1 MSVVINPLVAGQAV
15 VYYNAK
21 TSPAVMTNGLSIFNV
36 TGDVLIFAILSE
48 CYTANGA
55 TASTLQYTS
64 TNNTTTTT
72 GNMSGVS
79 ASLANAAIGVSAI
92 AQLGA
97 VTNAPTVT
105 TASGIGV
112 FPWGA
117 IRLPGNSTIKLVIGT
132 GSTTGTWVHY
142 VHWQPIEDG
151 AIIIPAF

>member
-1 MSVVINPLVAGQAV
+1 MSVVINPTLASQTI

-36 TGDVLIFAILSE
+36 SGDVLVFAIFSE

-72 GNMSGVS
+72 GNMSGAS
-79 ASLANAAIGVSAI
+79 ASLANAAVGVSAI

-97 VTNAPTVT
+97 VTNAPTLT
-105 TASGIGV
+105 TASGVGV

-117 IRLPGNSTIKLVIGT
+117 IRLPGDSTIKLVIGV

-142 VHWQPIEDG
+142 VHWQPIQDG
-151 AIIIPAF
+151 ALIIPAF

>member
-1 MSVVINPLVAGQAV
+1 MSVVINPALASQTI

-21 TSPAVMTNGLSIFNV
+21 TSPAVMTNDLSIFNV
-36 TGDVLIFAILSE
+36 SGDVLIFAILSA

-97 VTNAPTVT
+97 VTNAPTLT
-105 TASGIGV
+105 TASGVGV

-142 VHWQPIEDG
+142 VHWQPLEDG
-151 AIIIPAF
+151 AIITPAF

>member
-1 MSVVINPLVAGQAV
+1 MSVVINPTLASQTI

-36 TGDVLIFAILSE
+36 SGDVLVFAIFSE

-72 GNMSGVS
+72 GNMSGAS
-79 ASLANAAIGVSAI
+79 ASLANAAVGVSTI

-97 VTNAPTVT
+97 VTNAPTLT
-105 TASGIGV
+105 TASGVGV

-117 IRLPGNSTIKLVIGT
+117 IRLPGDSTIKLVIGV